1 MEQISDPLE
10 CNVVG
15 IQGVEICCPANAI
28 GISKFFEY
36 ANSNCPQPEG
46 RNVNVD
52 QEGSDNPHHK
62 ALTRQ
67 PGRQGKQ
74 EKENMKRKERRKER
88 EKKEERRK
96 KKGAYKEGP
105 I

>member
-1 MEQISDPLE
+1 MEQICDYLE
-10 CNVVG
+10 YNVVG

-62 ALTRQ
+62 APTLL
-67 PGRQGKQ
+67 PGRQGKNKRRA
-74 EKENMKRKERRKER
+74 EKRREEKREQKVYMDKNLVET
-88 EKKEERRK
+88 
-96 KKGAYKEGP
+96 
-105 I
+105 